1 MMMLY
6 RAPCLFRNFCSAQI
20 QLHCLEIR
28 IDGFVLC
35 YCLLPRNTSLS
46 TSAFTAMKAII
57 QHLCGKSHCLLPR
70 NTSLSTSAFTASQQW
85 NMEAIIQAPFSSENF
100 WLLATV
106 ALSFLFGKNCPIMD
120 YLGLKDSS
128 HDFSANCVISF
139 FFVYI

>member
-1 MMMLY
+1 MQCTIAL
-6 RAPCLFRNFCSAQI
+6 PT
-20 QLHCLEIR
+20 EIYSH
-28 IDGFVLC
+28 VLIFEQRRP
-35 YCLLPRNTSLS
+35 LMDPR
-46 TSAFTAMKAII
+46 
-57 QHLCGKSHCLLPR
+57 QHRSKGV
-70 NTSLSTSAFTASQQW
+70 
-85 NMEAIIQAPFSSENF
+85 FSSENF